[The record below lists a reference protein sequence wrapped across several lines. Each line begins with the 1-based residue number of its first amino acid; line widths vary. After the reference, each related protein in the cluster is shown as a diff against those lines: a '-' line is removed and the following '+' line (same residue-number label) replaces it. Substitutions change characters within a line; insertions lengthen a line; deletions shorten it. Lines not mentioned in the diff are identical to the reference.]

1 MTADYYSKMYKYS
14 TTVFFL
20 MNSFLS
26 FSQDVQFT
34 QQSWPGV
41 LDLSQDQSK
50 VIFADI
56 YTDWCAPCKMMDRDV
71 FGDRG
76 VATYFN
82 NHFINYK
89 VNAEKEGA
97 SFAAQYKVGSY
108 PTLMFL
114 DPQGNILY
122 TQVGMISTFDLM
134 AKAAEVVSF
143 YNSREQ
149 LSKINTAHPEQYSL
163 SEIEQ
168 ILKESKNFPFDNK
181 VAFAKRYL
189 FEINPISDLTLELT
203 MDQLDNFDQ
212 ATLEKIAP
220 MIGGFLPSI
229 VLNDRIGRQKIKWR
243 NELKTLMDLRIQES
257 IRKND
262 FKTFEQSVQLHI
274 LLGDIYEKD
283 VVRFYYLFYRANDLE
298 KFAQHAEY
306 MISSFVL
313 SAPIDKVREEDI
325 RRYKMLRDMDERQMN
340 NVIFESEMND
350 QSTQTPTLDSIIQV
364 FNIAE
369 NIAEQLFEV
378 SGDFFAF
385 YEDPVKWRKAE
396 RWAAAACQYFP
407 YDIKY
412 FDNHMFLLH
421 SLGEDEKAKQVQEHM
436 EQLPHYHEMLIK
448 QKNRQLGFF

>member
-1 MTADYYSKMYKYS
+1 MIADYYSKMYKYS
-14 TTVFFL
+14 TIVLFL
-20 MNSFLS
+20 CYSSISFA
-26 FSQDVQFT
+26 QEVQFT
-34 QQSWPGV
+34 QQSWDGV
-41 LDLSQDQSK
+41 LDLSEDQGK
-50 VIFADI
+50 VIFADV

-71 FGDRG
+71 FADRG

-82 NHFINYK
+82 NHFVNYK
-89 VNAEKEGA
+89 VNAEKEGV
-97 SFAAQYKVGSY
+97 SFANKYKVGSY
-108 PTLMFL
+108 PTLLFL

-143 YNSREQ
+143 YNSRAQ
-149 LSKINTAHPEQYSL
+149 LSQINTARPEQYSI
-163 SEIEQ
+163 SQIEQ
-168 ILKESKNFPFDNK
+168 ILKDSKNFPFDNK

-189 FEINPISDLTLELT
+189 FEMNPISDLTLELT
-203 MDQLDNFDQ
+203 MDQIDNFDQ
-212 ATLEKIAP
+212 VTLEKIAP
-220 MIGGFLPSI
+220 MIGGFLPSV

-262 FKTFEQSVQLHI
+262 FNTFEQSVQLHI

-313 SAPIDKVREEDI
+313 SAPLDKVREEDI
-325 RRYKMLRDMDERQMN
+325 RRHKMLRDMDEQQMS

-350 QSTQTPTLDSIIQV
+350 QSTLTPQLDSIIQI
-364 FNIAE
+364 FNISE

-378 SGDFFAF
+378 SGDFYAF

-396 RWAAAACQYFP
+396 RWAAAACVYFP
-407 YDIKY
+407 YDIKF
-412 FDNHMFLLH
+412 FDNHIFLLQ
-421 SLGEDEKAKQVQEHM
+421 SLGEDEKAKQVQQQM
-436 EQLPHYHEMLIK
+436 EQLPLYDEMLIK